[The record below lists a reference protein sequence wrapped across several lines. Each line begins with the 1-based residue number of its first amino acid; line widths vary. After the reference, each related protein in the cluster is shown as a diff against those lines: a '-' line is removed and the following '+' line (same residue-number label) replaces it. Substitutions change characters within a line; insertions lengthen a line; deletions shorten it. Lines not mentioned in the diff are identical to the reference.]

1 MVLMPLAE
9 GWNVQ
14 PMPFGSDVDRKISTS
29 KPHNGEPF
37 CALRSLQR
45 LTIATGNPIKVAE
58 IEAMLGPLPL
68 EVQRQPSDLDV
79 DETGET
85 YLENA
90 SLKASAAALRTNEW
104 ALADDSGLE
113 VDALHGAPGLFS
125 ARYASGNDAKIQRLL
140 EELNSSPYRSAC
152 FRSTMVISDPSG
164 TCVASAEGVCWGELL
179 LKPAYAGGG
188 FESLLWV
195 REARCTYGELNAA
208 QLTRLGSRG
217 KAARAL
223 APDLRRLLNLN

>member
-1 MVLMPLAE
+1 M
-9 GWNVQ
+9 
-14 PMPFGSDVDRKISTS
+14 R
-29 KPHNGEPF
+29 
-37 CALRSLQR
+37 R
-45 LTIATGNPIKVAE
+45 LIIATGNPIKVAE
-58 IEAMLGPLPL
+58 IEAMLGPLPI
-68 EVQRQPSDLDV
+68 EVQRQPDDLDV
-79 DETGET
+79 DETGAT

-90 SLKASAAALRTNEW
+90 SLKASAAALRCNDW

-113 VDALHGAPGLFS
+113 VDALQGAPGLFS

-140 EELNSSPYRSAC
+140 DALQSSPYRSAC

-179 LKPAYAGGG
+179 TQPAYAGGG

-195 REARCTYGELNAA
+195 REARCTYGELNPA

>member
-1 MVLMPLAE
+1 M
-9 GWNVQ
+9 
-14 PMPFGSDVDRKISTS
+14 R
-29 KPHNGEPF
+29 
-37 CALRSLQR
+37 R

-58 IEAMLGPLPL
+58 IEVMLNPLAV
-68 EVQRQPSDLDV
+68 EVHRQPSDLDV
-79 DETGET
+79 DETGAS

-90 SLKASAAALRTNEW
+90 SLKATAAALRTNEW

-113 VDALHGAPGLFS
+113 VDVLQGAPGLFS
-125 ARYASGNDAKIQRLL
+125 ARYATGNDAKVHRLL
-140 EELNSSPYRSAC
+140 EELNGSPYRSAC

-164 TCVASAEGVCWGELL
+164 TCVASAEGVCWGQLL
-179 LKPAYAGGG
+179 LQPAYAGGG

>member
-1 MVLMPLAE
+1 MRC
-9 GWNVQ
+9 N
-14 PMPFGSDVDRKISTS
+14 D
-29 KPHNGEPF
+29 
-37 CALRSLQR
+37 
-45 LTIATGNPIKVAE
+45 
-58 IEAMLGPLPL
+58 
-68 EVQRQPSDLDV
+68 
-79 DETGET
+79 
-85 YLENA
+85 
-90 SLKASAAALRTNEW
+90 W

-113 VDALHGAPGLFS
+113 VDAIQGAPGLFS

-140 EELNSSPYRSAC
+140 DALQSFPYRSAC

-179 LKPAYAGGG
+179 TQPAYAGGG

-195 REARCTYGELNAA
+195 REARCTYGELNPA

>member
-1 MVLMPLAE
+1 
-9 GWNVQ
+9 
-14 PMPFGSDVDRKISTS
+14 
-29 KPHNGEPF
+29 
-37 CALRSLQR
+37 LRR

-58 IEAMLGPLPL
+58 IEVMLGPLPL

-79 DETGET
+79 DETGTT

-113 VDALHGAPGLFS
+113 VDALRGAPGLYS

-179 LKPAYAGGG
+179 LEPAYTGGG

-223 APDLRRLLNLN
+223 APDLRHLLNLN

>member
-1 MVLMPLAE
+1 M
-9 GWNVQ
+9 
-14 PMPFGSDVDRKISTS
+14 R
-29 KPHNGEPF
+29 
-37 CALRSLQR
+37 R
-45 LTIATGNPIKVAE
+45 LIIATGNPIKFAE
-58 IEAMLGPLPL
+58 IEAMVGPLPL

-113 VDALHGAPGLFS
+113 VDALRGAPGLFS

-164 TCVASAEGVCWGELL
+164 TCVASAAGVCWGELL

>member
-1 MVLMPLAE
+1 M
-9 GWNVQ
+9 
-14 PMPFGSDVDRKISTS
+14 
-29 KPHNGEPF
+29 
-37 CALRSLQR
+37 QR

-68 EVQRQPSDLDV
+68 EVQRQPIDLDV

-125 ARYASGNDAKIQRLL
+125 ARYASGNDAKIKRLL

-164 TCVASAEGVCWGELL
+164 TTVASAEGVCWGELL

>member
-1 MVLMPLAE
+1 M
-9 GWNVQ
+9 
-14 PMPFGSDVDRKISTS
+14 R
-29 KPHNGEPF
+29 
-37 CALRSLQR
+37 R
-45 LTIATGNPIKVAE
+45 LIIATGNPIKVAE
-58 IEAMLGPLPL
+58 IEAMLGPLPV
-68 EVQRQPSDLDV
+68 EVRRQPDDLDV
-79 DETGET
+79 DETGAT

-90 SLKASAAALRTNEW
+90 SLKASAAALRCNDW

-113 VDALHGAPGLFS
+113 VDALQGAPGLFS

-140 EELNSSPYRSAC
+140 DALQDSPYRSAC

-179 LKPAYAGGG
+179 TQPAYAGGG

-195 REARCTYGELNAA
+195 REARCTYGELNSA

-223 APDLRRLLNLN
+223 APDLRRLLNLS